1 MNAHS
6 GQPKPN
12 LRHKRK
18 ALSGL
23 EDLLEIVVLKVMAEG
38 VRAGTHSE
46 DWRERIQI
54 VEAETIGAKRSA
66 NKWDVVFLQLH
77 NYTHYFN

>member
-1 MNAHS
+1 MCN

-12 LRHKRK
+12 LRCKIK

-23 EDLLEIVVLKVMAEG
+23 EGLLEIVGLEIMAEG

-46 DWRERIQI
+46 KWRERILDCINKVPNEVQI
-54 VEAETIGAKRSA
+54 R
-66 NKWDVVFLQLH
+66 
-77 NYTHYFN
+77 YTG